1 MNATSQRLKNT
12 EREVSL
18 PVEPDRQGDAQDGVR
33 PPSPKA
39 ALTRQR
45 LLDAAK
51 EVFEEDGFFDARI
64 SDISARA
71 ALSHGTFY
79 TYFSSKPEIFR
90 EVALKVEEALGAPMS
105 TVILDRSSTAVPRDR
120 LRNAIRLYLE
130 RYRDEAKI
138 MGVIE
143 QVARHDPVLQA
154 ARVEHQAAERA
165 LVASS
170 IGDLQRHGMVDPN
183 LNPEIVSDILG
194 SMMGRFPEMWLT
206 EGRLDCDFDDGVEHL
221 TIIFI
226 NALQLD
232 GGGSPP

>member
-1 MNATSQRLKNT
+1 MNASPQRLEIT
-12 EREVSL
+12 ERDVSL
-18 PVEPDRQGDAQDGVR
+18 PVAADRQGDAR

-39 ALTRQR
+39 VLTRQR
-45 LLDAAK
+45 LLTAAK
-51 EVFEEDGFFDARI
+51 EIFEEDGFFDARI

-90 EVALKVEEALGAPMS
+90 EVALTVDEELGAPMI
-105 TVILDRSSTAVPRDR
+105 TVILDRTSTAVPRDR
-120 LRNAIRLYLE
+120 LRNAIRLFVE

-143 QVARHDPVLQA
+143 QVARHDPLLQA
-154 ARVEHQAAERA
+154 ARTERQTAERA

-170 IGDLQRHGMVDPN
+170 IGDLQRHGLVDAS
-183 LNPEIVSDILG
+183 LNPEIVSAILG

-206 EGRLDCDFDDGVEHL
+206 EGQLECDFDAGVEHL

-226 NALQLD
+226 NALQL
-232 GGGSPP
+232 GGTGATS